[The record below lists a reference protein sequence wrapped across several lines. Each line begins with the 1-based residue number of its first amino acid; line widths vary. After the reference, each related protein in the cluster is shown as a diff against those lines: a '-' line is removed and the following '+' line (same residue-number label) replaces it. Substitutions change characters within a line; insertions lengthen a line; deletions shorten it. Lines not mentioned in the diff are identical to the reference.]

1 MSKKYDVAILGW
13 WHNSNYGS
21 IMTYYALNKAILDQ
35 GYSTLLVHEALG
47 YPARHKLAADASA
60 IGFAQRQG
68 FEYTEQENY
77 AELEKLNNVADTFVV
92 GSDQLWNPYIGR
104 INDDLFLNFTA
115 PEAKRIAYGTS
126 IGNFNQDT
134 FQSDHFGSDFEQV
147 QKQNLERF
155 DWMSMREDD
164 GIVYMDRKFG
174 FDIPQVVDPVFL
186 IDPKNY
192 HDLANQAKR
201 QVEEPYMLAFILDP
215 NEDKKRSVQA
225 VADKLGLE
233 KIVIY
238 TDANHKQLE
247 HAKKVFHEPH
257 FIFDDEIR
265 SENWLNAYQNAEYVV
280 TDSFHGSC
288 FAYIFQKPFSVFFNK
303 IRGTNRF
310 ASLMRLFKLDDTRR
324 IYEENTVEDI
334 QNNPNVSM
342 EINYTAGNANLA
354 LERKKSSIWFENALK
369 APKADNK
376 ILDGAT
382 MIENLKPVAPHEA
395 IHLKRLLL
403 TNEFVF
409 YRRNMS
415 GDPIRQNVKLNQDGT
430 ISGTSPANES
440 FWKLEDNKLTF
451 FGAKNQ
457 PTTVWHGL
465 RSSYRANE
473 FLIDGIFQLDGRTHH
488 ILETVSSAIKRDNSN
503 PDFRK
508 MKILLAHLHEYG
520 IKHVVLSPG
529 GRDVVLMRG
538 FENHQDK
545 FKIHHVVDERSA
557 GYYALGI
564 ANKLNEP
571 VAVMVTSG
579 TAVNN
584 LSPAIT
590 EAFYMDLPI
599 VAITADRYP
608 EFHGIGEDQTVEE
621 VGIFE
626 PMIKKSVSIPTGG
639 DPRNEWFAGRL
650 IADTLNAV
658 THGGTGPV
666 HINMSF
672 DILPNMS
679 PIRASYTLP
688 SVRHIR
694 HITRQNGLN
703 EWQEYVDV
711 LKRSSRILI
720 NYGQNFTPTK
730 EQQKNIDLFASRY
743 NAVILTDW
751 LSNLNGDKVVK
762 TYNAIP
768 LMSQTEFNQELV
780 PDVLITLGGKQTLTH
795 PITFKYRG
803 APKEMRHW
811 HVSPNGQ
818 SRDLYFHLSSILE
831 TDLDWFFKYFAAQA
845 EGLSNS
851 NEYLNKW
858 HQQDKKY
865 PVHKFEHY
873 NYQYV
878 TQQLLEN
885 MPDNSL
891 FHIGVGATT
900 NLVHQVNTVPDKP
913 LDVYINMGTN
923 GIDGSASSFMGQ
935 VAVDESSRLKFMQIG
950 DVSFFYDMNSL
961 WNKDLKGNIRIMM
974 VNNSGS
980 GLLRHYGSKGTYAP
994 HSAIAKGW
1002 VTDLGFTYIT
1012 CGDKNSFDEAM
1023 KRFVSDED
1031 APMFFEVFI

>member
-68 FEYTEQENY
+68 FDYTEQENY
-77 AELEKLNNVADTFVV
+77 AELEKLNSVADTFVV

-164 GIVYMDRKFG
+164 GIVYMNRKFG

-354 LERKKSSIWFENALK
+354 LEREKSSIWFENALK

-382 MIENLKPVAPHEA
+382 MSANKISDTDKEFFKYLTENS
-395 IHLKRLLL
+395 
-403 TNEFVF
+403 FVF
-409 YRRNMS
+409 YRS
-415 GDPIRQNVKLNQDGT
+415 
-430 ISGTSPANES
+430 NES
-440 FWKLEDNKLTF
+440 NNPLFKNFHFSLA
-451 FGAKNQ
+451 FG
-457 PTTVWHGL
+457 
-465 RSSYRANE
+465 
-473 FLIDGIFQLDGRTHH
+473 
-488 ILETVSSAIKRDNSN
+488 
-503 PDFRK
+503 
-508 MKILLAHLHEYG
+508 
-520 IKHVVLSPG
+520 
-529 GRDVVLMRG
+529 
-538 FENHQDK
+538 
-545 FKIHHVVDERSA
+545 
-557 GYYALGI
+557 
-564 ANKLNEP
+564 
-571 VAVMVTSG
+571 
-579 TAVNN
+579 
-584 LSPAIT
+584 
-590 EAFYMDLPI
+590 
-599 VAITADRYP
+599 
-608 EFHGIGEDQTVEE
+608 
-621 VGIFE
+621 
-626 PMIKKSVSIPTGG
+626 
-639 DPRNEWFAGRL
+639 
-650 IADTLNAV
+650 
-658 THGGTGPV
+658 
-666 HINMSF
+666 
-672 DILPNMS
+672 
-679 PIRASYTLP
+679 
-688 SVRHIR
+688 
-694 HITRQNGLN
+694 
-703 EWQEYVDV
+703 
-711 LKRSSRILI
+711 
-720 NYGQNFTPTK
+720 
-730 EQQKNIDLFASRY
+730 
-743 NAVILTDW
+743 
-751 LSNLNGDKVVK
+751 
-762 TYNAIP
+762 
-768 LMSQTEFNQELV
+768 
-780 PDVLITLGGKQTLTH
+780 
-795 PITFKYRG
+795 
-803 APKEMRHW
+803 
-811 HVSPNGQ
+811 
-818 SRDLYFHLSSILE
+818 
-831 TDLDWFFKYFAAQA
+831 
-845 EGLSNS
+845 
-851 NEYLNKW
+851 
-858 HQQDKKY
+858 
-865 PVHKFEHY
+865 
-873 NYQYV
+873 
-878 TQQLLEN
+878 
-885 MPDNSL
+885 
-891 FHIGVGATT
+891 
-900 NLVHQVNTVPDKP
+900 
-913 LDVYINMGTN
+913 
-923 GIDGSASSFMGQ
+923 
-935 VAVDESSRLKFMQIG
+935 
-950 DVSFFYDMNSL
+950 
-961 WNKDLKGNIRIMM
+961 
-974 VNNSGS
+974 
-980 GLLRHYGSKGTYAP
+980 
-994 HSAIAKGW
+994 
-1002 VTDLGFTYIT
+1002 
-1012 CGDKNSFDEAM
+1012 
-1023 KRFVSDED
+1023 
-1031 APMFFEVFI
+1031 